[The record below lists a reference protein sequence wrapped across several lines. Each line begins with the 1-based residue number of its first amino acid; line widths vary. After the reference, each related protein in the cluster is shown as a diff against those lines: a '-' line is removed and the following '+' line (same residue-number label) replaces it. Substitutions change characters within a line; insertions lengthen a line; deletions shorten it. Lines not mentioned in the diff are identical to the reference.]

1 MNQIVLAVED
11 VSKRYV
17 TYRSTFKRALS
28 WFNFPVKADSQFM
41 AVTNLSLRIHAGEAI
56 AIIGTNGAGKS
67 TLLKMIAGTV
77 RPSSGTIWCSGRI
90 SALLELGL
98 GFNPEFTC
106 RQNIYMSLGLMGL
119 SINEIDNKIDEVAGF
134 AEIGEFFDQPLRVLS
149 SGMGARVAFAAAT
162 AVRPDVLIVDEVL
175 SVGDSYFQHK
185 SFARI
190 REFKDQ
196 GTSIIFVTHGMGD
209 VRALCDRVILL
220 DGGKVLREGL
230 PDEVVDYY
238 NALIAEKQDSKL
250 TIEQRREKNG
260 WLITQSGTFKATIAS
275 LTLLD
280 RVTQKPLETVEV
292 GQKLTLRLVARVTS
306 DLPRLVLGYMLRD
319 RTGHLLWG
327 TNTFHTRQI
336 LEQLDHG
343 LTIEYDLHFV
353 CALGPGS
360 YSFSPALVSSDTHL
374 EDCFEWVDNALVF
387 DVVNTNHQFFVGTT
401 WIQGTFDIRHDT
413 SNKLHSSDSYTLPLP
428 PMATETGD

>member
-1 MNQIVLAVED
+1 MNQIVLAVEG

-28 WFNFPVKADSQFM
+28 WFNFPVKPDSEYM
-41 AVTNLSLRIHAGEAI
+41 AVKNLSLRVNVGEAI

-77 RPSSGTIWCSGRI
+77 RPSSGNIWCGGRI
-90 SALLELGL
+90 SAMLELGL
-98 GFNPEFTC
+98 GFNAEFTG

-119 SINEIDNKIDEVAGF
+119 SVNEIDNKIDEIASF
-134 AEIGEFFDQPLRVLS
+134 AEIGDFFDQPLRVLS
-149 SGMGARVAFAAAT
+149 TGMQARVAFAAAT

-250 TIEQRREKNG
+250 TIEQRREGNG
-260 WLITQSGTFKATIAS
+260 WLITQSCTFEATVAS

-280 RVTQKPLETVEV
+280 RLTQKPLETVVV
-292 GQKLTLRLVARVTS
+292 GQEVTLRLVARLSADV
-306 DLPRLVLGYMLRD
+306 PRLVLGYMLRD

-336 LEQLDHG
+336 VERLDCG
-343 LTIEYDLHFV
+343 SSIEYDLHFV
-353 CALGPGS
+353 CSLGPGS

-374 EDCFEWVDNALVF
+374 QDCFEWVDNALVF

-413 SNKLHSSDSYTLPLP
+413 SNKLNSSNSYSLALP